1 MWNIIR
7 SQLYQLKRDIIAW
20 GVLLVALIVTFLMN
34 IESFEAGSTG
44 SEATALMGQSMSS
57 MAGFLVIMTIVANI
71 MGKDFLDK
79 TLNYEVL
86 SGHTRKDV
94 FFGRLIAAIIVG
106 VLCTFLV
113 IISVPV
119 TATILNGWGNTME
132 LKGVLIR
139 FCLVLVTLFRIACE
153 VAFVTILAKNPYV
166 TYLVSVVLGEL
177 QIFVSLAQAEFT
189 EFEVTP
195 LLPVANCLNLL
206 TFQDWATFYL
216 DETDQIIYSSA
227 VTTELALWALI
238 PSIAIGAVMIILS
251 YVFFKHDDLN

>member
-1 MWNIIR
+1 MWNVIR
-7 SQLYQLKRDIIAW
+7 SQLYQLKRDMIAW
-20 GVLLVALIVTFLMN
+20 GVLFVAFVVTFLIN

-44 SEATALMGQSMSS
+44 SEATALMGEAMSP
-57 MAGFLVIMTIVANI
+57 MASFLIIMTMVANI

-94 FFGRLIAAIIVG
+94 FFGRLIVAILVG

-132 LKGVLIR
+132 WKGVLIR
-139 FCLVLVTLFRIACE
+139 CGLVMITLFRIACE
-153 VAFVTILAKNPYV
+153 VAFLTILTKNPYV
-166 TYLVSVVLGEL
+166 TYLVSVVFGEL
-177 QIFVSLAQAEFT
+177 QLFLSMAQVEFT
-189 EFEVTP
+189 DFEIPP
-195 LLPVANCLNLL
+195 LLPVANCINLL
-206 TFQDWATFYL
+206 TFQDWSTFYI
-216 DETDQIIYSSA
+216 DETDQIIYNSA
-227 VTTELALWALI
+227 VPLETALWALI
-238 PSIAIGAVMIILS
+238 PSIVIGAVMILLS